1 MSYQITLFQ
10 WKKIIIVA
18 ERKHQCVA
26 SQKLSVETQLQKEP
40 VVVFTHTVVYPEK
53 QRRNKEPLVRCPC
66 EDHEGK
72 PQPKSPLFK
81 THIYSA
87 FCKSQQP
94 ARRESSRKRSS
105 HLGHWSEDPE
115 LEETAAQRARRTS
128 LCTPALT

>member
-1 MSYQITLFQ
+1 M
-10 WKKIIIVA
+10 A

-40 VVVFTHTVVYPEK
+40 VVVFTHTVVYPK
-53 QRRNKEPLVRCPC
+53 KKKKRRNTEPLVRCPH

-72 PQPKSPLFK
+72 PQPKSQLFK

-94 ARRESSRKRSS
+94 VRRERRWKRSS
-105 HLGHWSEDPE
+105 TFRPLARGSSVRREC
-115 LEETAAQRARRTS
+115 AQRARRTS
-128 LCTPALT
+128 LCTPALP